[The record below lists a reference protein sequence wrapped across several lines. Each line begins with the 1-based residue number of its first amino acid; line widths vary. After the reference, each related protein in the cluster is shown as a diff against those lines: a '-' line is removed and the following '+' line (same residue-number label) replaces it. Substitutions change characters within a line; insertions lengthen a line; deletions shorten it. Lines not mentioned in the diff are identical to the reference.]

1 MMIRPRVQVID
12 WMSTVTEVDMTGV
25 VVAFWLVQ
33 LEELWNANV
42 CMKIVGV
49 GITIVD

>member
-1 MMIRPRVQVID
+1 MIRPRVQMIN

-25 VVAFWLVQ
+25 VVALWLVQ

-42 CMKIVGV
+42 CMKIVGM
-49 GITIVD
+49 GIMIVD